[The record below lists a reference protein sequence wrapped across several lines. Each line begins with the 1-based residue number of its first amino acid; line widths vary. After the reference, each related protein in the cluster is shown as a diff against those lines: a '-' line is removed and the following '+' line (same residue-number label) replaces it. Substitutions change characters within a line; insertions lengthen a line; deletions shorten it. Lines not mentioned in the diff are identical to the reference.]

1 MNTHTIDATNK
12 KIGRVSS
19 EAAKFLIGKNL
30 TSFVRNAEPEV
41 KVTVINAGKASVTTK
56 KKRSTVY
63 RAYSGHPGVIEK
75 TMEMIIA
82 KKGVSEVI
90 RLAVRG
96 MLPSNKLRAKMLKN
110 LTVTE

>member
-19 EAAKFLIGKNL
+19 EVAKLLMGKNS
-30 TSFVRNAEPEV
+30 TSYVRNVEPDV
-41 KVTVINAGKASVTTK
+41 KVTVINAGKASITTK
-56 KKRSTVY
+56 KKRTTLY
-63 RAYSGHPGVIEK
+63 RSYSGHPGVIEK
-75 TMEMIIA
+75 TMERIIE

-110 LTVTE
+110 LIVTE